1 MGITPAMITTLNH
14 WPLLATTEPR
24 SCRASSPDR
33 RRGLTSDELVQVQ
46 FTAETFNALATLH
59 RDCSDCETAGGSTHA
74 QTFPTANRVIV
85 LSAAAIAI
93 LTGRIPP
100 IGVRVSPNS
109 TGGPDELRAQE
120 DACCCSVEA
129 SPSALRW
136 SKSSPIRETG
146 QQHRT

>member
-1 MGITPAMITTLNH
+1 MP
-14 WPLLATTEPR
+14 
-24 SCRASSPDR
+24 SPVV
-33 RRGLTSDELVQVQ
+33 TSDELVQVQ

-129 SPSALRW
+129 SPSVQVVVQVVADSGNRSTTPNLDFSRE
-136 SKSSPIRETG
+136 SPARICKRYCQTPEM
-146 QQHRT
+146 